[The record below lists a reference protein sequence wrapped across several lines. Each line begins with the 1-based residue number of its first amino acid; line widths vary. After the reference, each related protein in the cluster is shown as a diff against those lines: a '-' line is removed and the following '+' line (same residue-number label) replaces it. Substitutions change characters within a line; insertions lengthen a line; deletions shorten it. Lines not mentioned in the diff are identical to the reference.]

1 MADLNQTI
9 DKINNT
15 PDYTDSFHPQDIA
28 QNKVMAILSYISIL
42 VLIPVFAAKNSAFAK
57 FHANQGL
64 ILFIAQFGLGLV
76 LGLLGLIPY
85 VGVVFSILMWI
96 CEVVLFALSLTGL
109 IYAILGKAKEL
120 PFIGGIYILK

>member
-15 PDYTDSFHPQDIA
+15 PDYTDRFHPQDIA